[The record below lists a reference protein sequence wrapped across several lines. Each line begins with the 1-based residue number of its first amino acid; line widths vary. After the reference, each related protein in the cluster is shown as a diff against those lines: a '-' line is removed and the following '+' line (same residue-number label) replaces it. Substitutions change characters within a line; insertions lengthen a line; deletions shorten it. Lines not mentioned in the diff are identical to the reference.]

1 MDPRQART
9 RAALSDA
16 IHELATSKPVD
27 DVTMSEIARIAGVT
41 RDTVHRHTQSPAHLL
56 TTVLGEELDEIV
68 AANSELPVRLASG
81 TSVFEQPTV
90 VLLEHIVEHEAIYRN
105 ALLPRLN
112 SLLRHLLADHITTGL
127 LVHLRAHPEIAPD
140 VLGQRPDE
148 SAMTM
153 LAAYAGSG
161 TVSVIERW
169 LAEEPRASIE
179 YATAA
184 ILAAAPE
191 WWQGVT
197 Q

>member
-16 IHELATSKPVD
+16 IHELATSKPID
-27 DVTMSEIARIAGVT
+27 DVTMSEIARTAGVT
-41 RDTVHRHTQSPAHLL
+41 RDTVHRHTTSPAHLL
-56 TTVLGEELDEIV
+56 TVVLGEELDEIV
-68 AANSELPVRLASG
+68 AANSALPVRLPNG
-81 TSVFEQPTV
+81 TSVFERPTV

-112 SLLRHLLADHITTGL
+112 SHLREMLSDHITTGL

-140 VLGQRPDE
+140 VLGNRPADG
-148 SAMTM
+148 AMTM
-153 LAAYAGSG
+153 LAAYAGAG

-169 LAEEPRASIE
+169 LTEEPRASIE

-197 Q
+197 R